1 MLVLSRE
8 VRFALRLLRRDR
20 LFTLAA
26 VATLAIGIGLNAAV
40 FSVVD
45 AVLFRPLPV
54 ADPGRLVR
62 VFSATPEDPVSHSP
76 LTWTEVAEL
85 RRRAS
90 GLEAVAAFTYT
101 SLVVETGEAGRL
113 VLGELV
119 TDDYF
124 STLGV
129 VPALGRFFDP
139 AASPGAA
146 SGPAPAPAPRVA
158 VLSHSAWSRR
168 FGADPGVVGRTV
180 RVNGA
185 PFSVVGVAPTEFF
198 GMTRGVVPELWI
210 PLGASRAWDRS
221 AAAREPPAEDPTA
234 TGEPAFLWVVAR
246 LADGVPLGAARAQIA
261 AVGVPEGGPA
271 DSPRTLLTEPAS
283 RVRILPG
290 VDRGLEAGSWLLIG
304 VVALVL
310 LVACSNVANLC
321 LARALGRRGEIA
333 TRIALGAGTGAIV
346 RQLLIEGLLLALAGG
361 GLGLL
366 LAAGAALALAAV
378 RLPIPVDIAVG
389 AQVDARV
396 LAFTVAVAG
405 LTALAF
411 SLAPALAAART
422 DLIREMREGGAAL
435 TRRRRRLSRG
445 AVVVQIAVSV
455 VLLVAGG
462 LCLRSLSRTRD
473 LDLGYQPRGAVVAT
487 FAPHLQGYDREQADR
502 FYRCLLARVRTLSG
516 VEAAGLTSHLPLSF
530 ELRFDTVHAAE
541 AGGDG
546 DSMRVDSARV
556 GPGYFAAMA
565 IPMLRGRDF
574 EADPAAPPGAGAEPG
589 RARGVVVNDSL
600 AARLWPEGGA
610 VGRRLRIA
618 GLDGSHE
625 VVGVVATGKAR
636 TLGEAPRPF
645 LYRPFETAGGGG
657 GDGALEVTS
666 GTVTLV
672 ARVEGEAGAALAA
685 VRRAAG
691 EVDPD
696 VAVSRLTTLEA
707 ALAPALLLPRA
718 AAALFGAFG
727 LLGLILAAIGT
738 YALMAYAA
746 AQRRHEIGVR
756 LALGARRIEVER
768 LLIRDGLALA
778 LGGVG
783 CGLILAG
790 LLGRFLDPILFGV
803 GSTDGVAWAGAAA
816 AVLAAATAASYLP
829 ARRMAQIEP
838 GSALH
843 RE

>member
-1 MLVLSRE
+1 MPALARE

-45 AVLFRPLPV
+45 AVLLRPLPV
-54 ADPGRLVR
+54 AEPDRLVR

-76 LTWTEVAEL
+76 LTWTEVTEL
-85 RRRAS
+85 RRRAW

-101 SLVVETGEAGRL
+101 SLVVEAGEEGRL

-124 STLGV
+124 AALGV

-139 AASPGAA
+139 AGSPGTAA
-146 SGPAPAPAPRVA
+146 GPAPAPPVA

-185 PFSVVGVAPTEFF
+185 PFSVIGVAPPEFF

-210 PLGASRAWDRS
+210 PLGARGAWERP
-221 AAAREPPAEDPTA
+221 AAAGRPPAEEPGGGADE
-234 TGEPAFLWVVAR
+234 EPAFLWVVAR
-246 LADGVPLGAARAQIA
+246 LADRVPVAAARAQIA
-261 AVGVPEGGPA
+261 AVGVPEAGTPDVRRA
-271 DSPRTLLTEPAS
+271 LLTEPAS

-290 VDRGLEAGSWLLIG
+290 VDRGLEAGSWLLLG

-346 RQLLIEGLLLALAGG
+346 RQLLVEGLLLALAGG

-366 LAAGAALALAAV
+366 LAGTAARALAAL
-378 RLPIPVDIAVG
+378 RLPIPIDLAVG

-396 LAFTVAVAG
+396 LAFTAAVAG

-422 DLIREMREGGAAL
+422 DLVREMREGAAAL

-445 AVVVQIAVSV
+445 AVVVQIAVSL

-462 LCLRSLSRTRD
+462 LCLRSLARARD
-473 LDLGYQPRGAVVAT
+473 LDLGYRPEGAVVAT
-487 FAPHLQGYDREQADR
+487 FAPHLQGYGREQADR
-502 FYRCLLARVRTLSG
+502 FYRDLLDGVRALPG
-516 VEAAGLTSHLPLSF
+516 VGAAGLTSHLPLSF
-530 ELRFDTVHAAE
+530 ELRFDTVSAAE
-541 AGGDG
+541 AGGG
-546 DSMRVDSARV
+546 DPLRVDSALA

-565 IPMLRGRDF
+565 IPVLRGRGF
-574 EADPAAPPGAGAEPG
+574 EDDPAEPG
-589 RARGVVVNDSL
+589 GAGLRSARGVVVNDTL
-600 AARLWPEGGA
+600 AARLWPEGRA

-625 VVGVVATGKAR
+625 VIGVVATGKAR

-645 LYRPFETAGGGG
+645 LYRPFETASGGGG
-657 GDGALEVTS
+657 GRALQVSS

-672 ARVEGEAGAALAA
+672 ARVEGDAAAALAA
-685 VRRAAG
+685 VRGAAR
-691 EVDPD
+691 EADAD

-718 AAALFGAFG
+718 AAVLFGAFG
-727 LLGLILAAIGT
+727 ALGLILAAIGT
-738 YALMAYAA
+738 YALMAHAT
-746 AQRRHEIGVR
+746 AQRRHEVGVR
-756 LALGARRIEVER
+756 LAFGARRPDIER
-768 LLIRDGLALA
+768 LLVREGLAVA
-778 LGGVG
+778 LGGVA
-783 CGLILAG
+783 CGLLLAG
-790 LLGRFLDPILFGV
+790 LLGRFLEPILLGID
-803 GSTDGVAWAGAAA
+803 SADGIAWSAAA
-816 AVLAAATAASYLP
+816 AVVLGAAAAASYLP
-829 ARRMAQIEP
+829 ARRLARIEP
-838 GSALH
+838 GRAL
-843 RE
+843 RCE

>member
-1 MLVLSRE
+1 MPALGRE

-20 LFTLAA
+20 AFTLAA

-54 ADPGRLVR
+54 AEPERLVR

-76 LTWTEVAEL
+76 LTWTEVTEL

-101 SLVVETGEAGRL
+101 SLVVEAGEAGRL

-124 STLGV
+124 ATLGV

-139 AASPGAA
+139 DRPAGT
-146 SGPAPAPAPRVA
+146 APAPPVA

-168 FGADPGVVGRTV
+168 FGADPGVIGRPV

-185 PFSVVGVAPTEFF
+185 PFTVIGVAPVEFF

-210 PLGASRAWDRS
+210 PLGARRAWERPG
-221 AAAREPPAEDPTA
+221 AAIEPPPAEDRDR
-234 TGEPAFLWVVAR
+234 GGEEPAFLWVVAR
-246 LADGVPLGAARAQIA
+246 LADGVPVAAARAEIA
-261 AVGVPEGGPA
+261 AVGVPETATPA
-271 DSPRTLLTEPAS
+271 DSRRTLLTEPAS

-290 VDRGLEAGSWLLIG
+290 IDRGIAAGSWLLLG

-333 TRIALGAGTGAIV
+333 TRMALGAGTGAIV
-346 RQLLIEGLLLALAGG
+346 RQLLVEGALLALAGG

-366 LAAGAALALAAV
+366 LAGATARALAAV
-378 RLPIPVDIAVG
+378 RLPIPLDLAVG
-389 AQVDARV
+389 ARVDARV
-396 LAFTVAVAG
+396 LAFTVAIAA
-405 LTALAF
+405 LTAVAF

-422 DLIREMREGGAAL
+422 DLVREMREGAAAL

-445 AVVVQIAVSV
+445 SVVVQIAVSL

-462 LCLRSLSRTRD
+462 LSLRSLWRARD
-473 LDLGYQPRGAVVAT
+473 LDLGYRPEGAVVAT
-487 FAPHLQGYDREQADR
+487 FAPHLQGYGPERTDR
-502 FYRCLLARVRTLSG
+502 FYRDLLARVRALPG
-516 VEAAGLTSHLPLSF
+516 VVAAGLTSHLPMSF
-530 ELRFDTVHAAE
+530 ELRFDTVEAAG
-541 AGGDG
+541 AGGGEG
-546 DSMRVDSARV
+546 DSMHVDSALA
-556 GPGYFAAMA
+556 GPGHFAAMG
-565 IPMLRGRDF
+565 IPVLRGRDF
-574 EADPAAPPGAGAEPG
+574 EDDPGTPLAPGTGPG
-589 RARGVVVNDSL
+589 RARVVVVNDAL
-600 AARLWPEGGA
+600 AARLWPEGEA
-610 VGRRLRIA
+610 VGRHLWIA
-618 GLDGSHE
+618 GLEGGHE

-645 LYRPFETAGGGG
+645 LYRPFGTAGGGG
-657 GDGALEVTS
+657 EGALQVSS

-672 ARVEGEAGAALAA
+672 ARVEGEAAAALAA
-685 VRRAAG
+685 VRGAAR
-691 EVDPD
+691 EADPD

-727 LLGLILAAIGT
+727 ALGLILAAIGT
-738 YALMAYAA
+738 YALMAHAT
-746 AQRRHEIGVR
+746 AQRRHEVGVR
-756 LALGARRIEVER
+756 LAFGARRPDVER
-768 LLIRDGLALA
+768 LLVREGLAVALA
-778 LGGVG
+778 GVG

-790 LLGRFLDPILFGV
+790 LLRRFLEPILFGV
-803 GSTDGVAWAGAAA
+803 DSADGIAWGAAA
-816 AVLAAATAASYLP
+816 AVVLGAAAAASYLP
-829 ARRMAQIEP
+829 ARRLARIEP
-838 GSALH
+838 GSAL
-843 RE
+843 RCN